1 MFDIF
6 RVYNNWIVDLL
17 GERDSDPSDIS
28 DEDVYNVVIKPPD
41 EDAFAASDE
50 DSDGSDGEAVGMIEH
65 LPRSILRS
73 TDQIH

>member
-1 MFDIF
+1 M
-6 RVYNNWIVDLL
+6 
-17 GERDSDPSDIS
+17 
-28 DEDVYNVVIKPPD
+28 PPA

-73 TDQIH
+73 TAEIHSKKDSLQVAQILMLLKRKCVTGSSRIQIF